1 MADSLAMTAR
11 SSAAVLH
18 ARTCRM
24 RSRNLS
30 DMIIIDAAR
39 TLILFIRWGKN
50 TITMMT
56 TEAEEI

>member
-30 DMIIIDAAR
+30 DMIVDTWSDIY
-39 TLILFIRWGKN
+39 LLFIRWGKLL
-50 TITMMT
+50 TMMT
-56 TEAEEI
+56 TKAEEI

>member
-1 MADSLAMTAR
+1 MSVRIMADSLAMTAR

-39 TLILFIRWGKN
+39 TLILFIRWGK
-50 TITMMT
+50 IL
-56 TEAEEI
+56 